1 VTKPIDD
8 VLDRVKSWPAED
20 QAALMSFADEIEALR
35 SGKYVLSADE
45 AVAVG
50 EGLARVDRGEFASE
64 YDVARLWARNHAK

>member
-1 VTKPIDD
+1 MTKPIDD

-45 AVAVG
+45 AAAVD
-50 EGLARVDRGEFASE
+50 EGLAQLDRGEFASE
-64 YDVARLWARNHAK
+64 DDAARRPLFS